1 LVAGFSSFTVK
12 FVKNVTGDSVDL
24 EYAGTTNSEDAK
36 YFEDGPSGY
45 KIFNPAGLNAIEM
58 AKQIWN
64 RSEFKREFMEFLPKF
79 DMMKKYARLHIS
91 NGPFLDFLIS
101 KVSEH
106 ATS

>member
-1 LVAGFSSFTVK
+1 
-12 FVKNVTGDSVDL
+12 
-24 EYAGTTNSEDAK
+24 
-36 YFEDGPSGY
+36 
-45 KIFNPAGLNAIEM
+45 M

-101 KVSEH
+101 KVSRKQSWSIKLER
-106 ATS
+106 